1 MRYALVLGTVLSLA
15 VGGEAAAQRS
25 VASTPV
31 GSRVRITVPE
41 VADGRDVKGGSRWTT
56 GTLLSANWTHV
67 SIKVDGQGED
77 SEYTVPFSAI
87 NDIQVSRG
95 MARSGVAAR
104 RGLVRGGVVGTGI
117 ALLPLG
123 FARLITT
130 DGGDNNNDREQFED
144 EPRCDR
150 SETACK
156 IFEPTAANALRNGV
170 VGAVVGGV
178 LGYVVGARHRETW
191 EPLRNPRF
199 GVIVAP
205 GGVAVR
211 VAAGR

>member
-1 MRYALVLGTVLSLA
+1 MRFALVLGTVLSLA
-15 VGGEAAAQRS
+15 AATDAAAQRS

-41 VADGRDVKGGSRWTT
+41 VTDGRDVQGSSGWTT
-56 GTLLSANWTHV
+56 GTLLSVNWTHV

-104 RGLVRGGVVGTGI
+104 RGLVRGALVGGGV
-117 ALLPLG
+117 ALLPIG
-123 FARLITT
+123 FARVVI
-130 DGGDNNNDREQFED
+130 GGGESGCE
-144 EPRCDR
+144 EE
-150 SETACK
+150 SSTACD
-156 IFEPTAANALRNGV
+156 IFEPTASNALRNGAIGALV
-170 VGAVVGGV
+170 GGAVGYLVGF
-178 LGYVVGARHRETW
+178 RHRETW